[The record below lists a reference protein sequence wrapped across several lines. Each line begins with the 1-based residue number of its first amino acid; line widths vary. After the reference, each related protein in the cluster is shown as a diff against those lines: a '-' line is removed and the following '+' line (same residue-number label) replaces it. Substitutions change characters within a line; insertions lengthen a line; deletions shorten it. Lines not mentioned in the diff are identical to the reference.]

1 MPRLCFAVMVG
12 CVAAGL
18 WSCAVTEQARDVK
31 FSGFLGD
38 YTKLQ
43 PGGSGEPL
51 YVYINQK
58 ANFRAYDQAVVEP
71 ATVWREKGANPGDV
85 SPQDLKRLAV
95 SLEAKILEALRHEGI
110 KIVKQPGPGVM
121 KIRSAL
127 TEAQEASVAMDLV
140 TAALPVPSV
149 SKLATGTRAFAG
161 KVSIEGEMSDSQ
173 TGEVLAA
180 MVDRRA
186 GARNPIAVRD
196 SWADVEK
203 AFQYWSD
210 RFAYRLCLLQGKANC
225 VPP

>member
-1 MPRLCFAVMVG
+1 MPVRHIALVVLIATQWIAC
-12 CVAAGL
+12 AA
-18 WSCAVTEQARDVK
+18 TEQARDVK

-38 YTKLQ
+38 YSRLQ
-43 PGGSGEPL
+43 PGGAGEPL

-58 ANFRAYDQAVVEP
+58 ADFRAYDKAFVEP
-71 ATVWREKGANPGDV
+71 AAIWRSKDADPNEV
-85 SPQDLKRLAV
+85 SPQDLKRLATV
-95 SLEAKILEALRHEGI
+95 LEAKIIEALKHEGI
-110 KIVKQPGPGVM
+110 TLVRQPGPGVM
-121 KIRSAL
+121 KIRAAL

-186 GARNPIAVRD
+186 GARNPIAIRD

-203 AFQYWSD
+203 ALQYWSD
-210 RFAYRLCLLQGKANC
+210 RFAYRLCQLQSKAHC